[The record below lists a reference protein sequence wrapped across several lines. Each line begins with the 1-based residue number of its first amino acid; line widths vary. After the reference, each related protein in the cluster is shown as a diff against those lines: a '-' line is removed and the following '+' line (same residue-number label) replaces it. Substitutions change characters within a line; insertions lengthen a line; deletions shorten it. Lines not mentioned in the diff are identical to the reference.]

1 MCFKCGIVGLPNV
14 GKSTLSNALTQAAQ
28 AQTKNYPFCTIK
40 PNIGEV
46 PIPDPRLQN
55 LARIAKSQD
64 TVSTRMTFIDIAGLV
79 KGASRGE
86 GLGNKFLANIR
97 EMDAVTYVLRCF
109 DDDITHVDGRINP
122 VSDSETV
129 ETELMMSD
137 LESIDRR
144 LRTLELDDVFY
155 SGT

>member
-1 MCFKCGIVGLPNV
+1 M
-14 GKSTLSNALTQAAQ
+14 
-28 AQTKNYPFCTIK
+28 
-40 PNIGEV
+40 
-46 PIPDPRLQN
+46 LQ
-55 LARIAKSQD
+55 
-64 TVSTRMTFIDIAGLV
+64 G
-79 KGASRGE
+79 GE

-144 LRTLELDDVFY
+144 LPVVEKRHAVETRNRWTCCR
-155 SGT
+155 S

>member
-1 MCFKCGIVGLPNV
+1 
-14 GKSTLSNALTQAAQ
+14 
-28 AQTKNYPFCTIK
+28 
-40 PNIGEV
+40 
-46 PIPDPRLQN
+46 
-55 LARIAKSQD
+55 
-64 TVSTRMTFIDIAGLV
+64 MTFVDIAGLV

-97 EMDAVTYVLRCF
+97 EMDAVAYVLRCF
-109 DDDITHVDGRINP
+109 DDDDITHVDGRVDP

-144 LRTLELDDVFY
+144 LTVVEKKRAAVTKSRRTCYRL
-155 SGT
+155 

>member
-1 MCFKCGIVGLPNV
+1 
-14 GKSTLSNALTQAAQ
+14 
-28 AQTKNYPFCTIK
+28 
-40 PNIGEV
+40 
-46 PIPDPRLQN
+46 
-55 LARIAKSQD
+55 
-64 TVSTRMTFIDIAGLV
+64 MTFVDIAGLV

-109 DDDITHVDGRINP
+109 DDDDITHVDGRVDP

-144 LRTLELDDVFY
+144 LPVVEKKRAAVTKSRRTCYRL
-155 SGT
+155 

>member
-1 MCFKCGIVGLPNV
+1 
-14 GKSTLSNALTQAAQ
+14 
-28 AQTKNYPFCTIK
+28 
-40 PNIGEV
+40 
-46 PIPDPRLQN
+46 
-55 LARIAKSQD
+55 
-64 TVSTRMTFIDIAGLV
+64 MTFVDIAGLV

-97 EMDAVTYVLRCF
+97 EMDAVAYVLRCF
-109 DDDITHVDGRINP
+109 DDDDITHVDGRIDP

-144 LRTLELDDVFY
+144 LPIVEKKHAAETRNRRTCYRL
-155 SGT
+155 

>member
-1 MCFKCGIVGLPNV
+1 MVHLLSLTCP
-14 GKSTLSNALTQAAQ
+14 KSAQAA
-28 AQTKNYPFCTIK
+28 NYPFCTIE

-46 PIPDPRLQN
+46 PIPDHRLQN
-55 LARIAKSQD
+55 LTRIAKSKD
-64 TVSTRMTFIDIAGLV
+64 TVFTRMTFVDIAGLV
-79 KGASRGE
+79 KGASKGK

-144 LRTLELDDVFY
+144 LPVVEKKAR
-155 SGT
+155 SGDKE

>member
-1 MCFKCGIVGLPNV
+1 
-14 GKSTLSNALTQAAQ
+14 
-28 AQTKNYPFCTIK
+28 
-40 PNIGEV
+40 
-46 PIPDPRLQN
+46 
-55 LARIAKSQD
+55 
-64 TVSTRMTFIDIAGLV
+64 MTFVDIAGLV
-79 KGASRGE
+79 KGASRGK

-144 LRTLELDDVFY
+144 LPVVEKRHAAETRNRWACCR
-155 SGT
+155 